1 MPLTRNKR
9 KRKIRSIRKTRG
21 RKIKRNYRKLS
32 RKGGKRKKPKNTKRK
47 KRNRMGK
54 GPLSFLSS
62 LMKKR
67 YNKVDT
73 QLSAP
78 EEAGVDE
85 EHSQLSAPEKK
96 GVDEEHELKKLSKAI
111 LKTEGRKVKSEIK
124 DWVDGFIAEKGKN
137 PDNNDKRVIH
147 DKYVKFR
154 NLKNIYD
161 NKKECIFCYEL
172 LETKPI
178 IEVGC
183 SKKCRFHEKCF
194 INWCNK
200 KNGIVEICPK
210 CQSEIQN
217 KCPSLGV
224 PQQNPNM
231 PPHYTTLFDSDEW
244 DTRE

>member
-32 RKGGKRKKPKNTKRK
+32 KKNKKSKKSRRKKTK
-47 KRNRMGK
+47 KRNRTG
-54 GPLSFLSS
+54 
-62 LMKKR
+62 
-67 YNKVDT
+67 
-73 QLSAP
+73 
-78 EEAGVDE
+78 
-85 EHSQLSAPEKK
+85 K
-96 GVDEEHELKKLSKAI
+96 GVDEEHEMKKLPRGI
-111 LKTEGRKVKSEIK
+111 LKTEARKVKSEIK
-124 DWVDGFIAEKGKN
+124 DWVYGFIAEKGKN
-137 PDNNDKRVIH
+137 PDNNDKREIH

-183 SKKCRFHEKCF
+183 SKKCRFHKECF

-210 CQSEIQN
+210 CQNKIQN
-217 KCPSLGV
+217 KCPNNNEHNSE
-224 PQQNPNM
+224 
-231 PPHYTTLFDSDEW
+231 TSSIDSDDW
-244 DTRE
+244 YTLHQGRGY